1 MVRKIFNKAISVLT
15 TTLLAFTTIASAIP
29 VTTYAADATV
39 KSKHELKS
47 GADTVGAGF
56 GTFNFDSKVSG
67 VTFTHSKNLT
77 KASKSDWIWGK
88 QDEGGDSAANIKR
101 LGNAWICNLKAG
113 TDYWVKYNGISKKGT
128 TKKYDVKVVFNNPK
142 GEINN
147 AYGKDIAIFDGQL
160 GAVRFRGYKHLDCTL
175 YVYEHGTSN
184 LIAGNDDKL
193 HFRFIDID
201 CNQAVEVLTP
211 GRVNWYYLKSKVEWM
226 GKAKCSKFGA
236 TYGNTFQADS
246 ENVAD
251 DDAIQIDT
259 SRDDV
264 SQKDKDAYKRAVKST
279 AALGFTPPS
288 GSSATFK
295 VRYYAGGIDKDG
307 GTGTQRNGVFF
318 SFDGGLDLSDE
329 PEDAQLYIDK
339 TTPKYSYKVGDT
351 FDYTIAVKNITK
363 ESKAITAENVVIS
376 DSIPSE
382 LKVNS
387 VSTSQGTATHSG
399 NAITA
404 AIGNLA
410 QDATATVK
418 VNVTALEAGNGQE
431 LYNAAKAE
439 ADNAPTVRDDAKVSV
454 NSADV
459 QVDKVVDKY
468 EYAVGEKANFTV
480 KVKNTKGIAEN
491 LTVSDE
497 LPSGMKL
504 DYDSVKISGVPASVA
519 VRIHGPADTPNDLMD
534 TNERGLTE
542 TKTITATKSK
552 SGDNGWAY
560 KINYLPANS
569 TATITFSATATEAGN
584 GKEQQNVVTA
594 TGDNFSKAED
604 DAEYYVNTPD
614 LSLSKKYVNPYKDEK
629 KDNRCDNEF
638 RVFEKE
644 TGYEK
649 VQYEV
654 LAKNTAPA
662 GTVAKDVVISDVTL
676 PEGLALN
683 YDSIKISEISDNG
696 TKTFSKA
703 SGGNGNTIKYH
714 VAGTAD
720 ETNKLNPEHY
730 NETQDKTPVI
740 TVEKKGN
747 GFVVKDSLMAGG
759 ASLKIE
765 YNANALEND
774 KVDVNGSEIRN
785 EATATASNLAKV
797 DGKVPTIKADTTV
810 YINSP
815 RLKIEKQADS
825 GDYEV
830 GDNVSYTINVVN
842 THKGTIARNLVY
854 TDELKTK
861 GVQILTGTIALY
873 DTDGYE
879 LREGGTLAGEV
890 DYKKHA
896 KVDGFTLTTRKH
908 LVVDGNYDKYDL
920 AQGKNPEVQGSWNPS
935 YVNTKKE
942 TLMSIKYDMKITDK
956 ALAGKDILNVATAVS
971 DEALK
976 VTTDETVKP
985 KGPEPTPEKSVD
997 RTNPAVGEDVTFT
1010 LRFTNNNAGTV
1021 AKDVKIKDFMNESNM
1036 VKIREDSLK
1045 VTLDNKD
1052 ITKDCKIT
1060 YNDSKDGFEIETGK
1074 DLAQSQAIVV
1084 SYKAEVLLTAA
1095 GKDLVNTT
1103 GVNCTNNPEWK
1114 YAEAPF
1120 SPEDPTPELKI
1131 EKKSDKTN
1139 YSVGDTGH
1147 YTVKVT
1153 QTADNATARNVV
1165 IEDAFDNKKAILD
1178 TKTIKLTD
1186 SKGKDITKEV
1196 TIEGTQSGY
1205 KIETGKNL
1213 AQNEFFTVT
1222 YDVLFTDQT
1231 LGGEEVTNVAK
1242 THADNV
1248 PEKTTTVTVKIE
1260 KPELEVTKTSDKK
1273 VYSFEDTAHYTVKTE
1288 EVKENATAYN
1298 VVIDDQLQVSG
1309 AKVLAETI
1317 KISDKDGKD
1326 FTDKCEIECKGTG
1339 YTIKT
1344 KRDLTKGETFT
1355 VNYDVVFEDRSLI
1368 DNYVPNVVKV
1378 TADNASAQTENEV
1391 TPKTVKTED
1400 GAEYQIL
1407 KSCQPAS
1414 GSVVNVGDEIDY
1426 TITVS
1431 NTGKKDLKDVKI
1443 KDAIPTHTQYVS
1455 GGTLTKADDKDT
1467 VVFKVDE
1474 IKAGAKADVTFK
1486 VKVIDEGLCE
1496 IVNVGYVKA
1505 STDGGALAPSDSS
1518 EKKDDSTSTESKDE
1532 NSSSEATT
1540 ESKDD
1545 NTTESTTPSGD
1556 ATDKSDSDDGA
1567 SEKKDD
1573 GWADATTGVELDT
1586 TTAAKDETTSSEATT
1601 LDKDETSSEATTSSE
1616 DVTTSD
1622 GSHNGT
1628 SESTDKSDFK
1638 DETSTSKD
1646 DTIATDKSDS
1656 KDDSNGSLVDQ
1667 IKDTISNIKD
1677 NVTGNDPEFS
1687 GDDFYATNQV
1697 VHFVPYRVQVIAP
1710 ELAIGKTSDKKE
1722 YTVGET
1728 GHYNV
1733 EVVQTKDDAVAKNIH
1748 VVDKLDKAGAEIQKD
1763 SIKVYDGEG
1772 KLVTGD
1778 CTIKCDGQSYDIQ
1791 SKVALAKGQTMK
1803 IQYDVLFKSSDLS
1816 GQKVLNTAKA
1826 QASNQKN
1833 PEDWVEDNNEV
1844 SLDKP
1849 KLAIKKSSNRVTFK
1863 PEETGKYT
1871 ITVTNKSTTATA
1883 KNVVVKDNFN
1893 KDGVKIQKSSI
1904 KIENDGKVVKGAE
1917 ISCKGNSFVIKTKQ
1931 DLAPNADMVITYK
1944 AKFSKKGTYKNTAVA
1959 TSDNTDPVKAKNTVK
1974 VTKSGVSPKNV
1985 IKTVTKG
1992 TKDVKTGDV
2001 LGLAV
2006 LVILVAGIGYLG
2018 FTVVKRKKSN

>member
-1 MVRKIFNKAISVLT
+1 MVRKIINKAISAVT
-15 TTLLAFTTIASAIP
+15 TTLLAFTTLASAIP
-29 VTTYAADATV
+29 VTTYAAAAKDSIQ
-39 KSKHELKS
+39 KSTTKITSKNKDK
-47 GADTVGAGF
+47 AAGY
-56 GTFNFDSKVSG
+56 GTFDFEADSSG
-67 VTFTHSKNLT
+67 YTFSHSSNLK
-77 KASKSDWIWGK
+77 KAVKTGPNKDWIWEDRDQGSADDK
-88 QDEGGDSAANIKR
+88 LKKLIGNAYIAKLNPDKSFWVEYSNVKKVDDEGNQ
-101 LGNAWICNLKAG
+101 LGN
-113 TDYWVKYNGISKKGT
+113 
-128 TKKYDVKVVFNNPK
+128 YDVKVVFD
-142 GEINN
+142 N
-147 AYGKDIAIFDGQL
+147 AGGSISGAEGHDIAIFDGQL
-160 GAVRFRGYKHLDCTL
+160 GAVRFRGYKHIRCTI
-175 YVYEHGTSN
+175 YVYKHGTKT
-184 LIAGNDDKL
+184 LISGADDKL
-193 HFRFIDID
+193 HFRFLDID
-201 CNQAVEVLTP
+201 CNQAVESMCP
-211 GRVNWYYLKSKVEWM
+211 GRTDWYMMGSKVSWSGEPRCTKI
-226 GKAKCSKFGA
+226 GAEQGNTVTYNGDTNTPDSGILSPHGA
-236 TYGNTFQADS
+236 TASKS
-246 ENVAD
+246 E
-251 DDAIQIDT
+251 
-259 SRDDV
+259 
-264 SQKDKDAYKRAVKST
+264 KDAYRT
-279 AALGFTPPS
+279 ACRYTWSVGFTPIA
-288 GSSATFK
+288 SSPFTYR
-295 VRYYAGGIDKDG
+295 VRYFSGGVENI
-307 GTGTQRNGVFF
+307 GTQTNGAFF
-318 SFDGGLDLSDE
+318 SFDGGLTLPPIPDEAELS
-329 PEDAQLYIDK
+329 IDK
-339 TTPKYSYKVGDT
+339 VSDKYVHKVGDSW
-351 FDYTIAVKNITK
+351 DYTIKVKNVTD
-363 ESKAITAENVVIS
+363 ESQAVTAENVVVT
-376 DSIPSE
+376 DTIPSG

-387 VSTSQGTATHSG
+387 VTTSKGTASHKG
-399 NAITA
+399 NAVTVNV
-404 AIGNLA
+404 GDLA

-418 VNVTALEAGNGQE
+418 VNVTALETSNGTRP
-431 LYNAAKAE
+431 YN
-439 ADNAPTVRDDAKVSV
+439 TAKVVAENGSV
-454 NSADV
+454 DGGWHDDDGNYINSANV

-468 EYAVGEKANFTV
+468 EYAVGDKANFTV
-480 KVKNTKGIAEN
+480 KVKNTKGIATN
-491 LTVSDE
+491 VTVADT

-504 DYDSVKISGVPASVA
+504 DYDSVKISGVPANVSVPVA
-519 VRIHGPADTPNDLMD
+519 PKDV
-534 TNERGLTE
+534 TNQLNKTLFEKSE
-542 TKTITATKSK
+542 TKTITTTKSK

-560 KINYLPANS
+560 KINYLPANA
-569 TATITFSATATEAGN
+569 TATITFSATAAEAGN
-584 GKEQQNVVTA
+584 GKEQQNVVTV

-604 DAEYYVNTPD
+604 DAEYYVNTPK

-683 YDSIKISEISDNG
+683 YDSIEISEVSDSG

-720 ETNKLNPEHY
+720 VTNKLNPEHY

-759 ASLKIE
+759 ASLKIS

-815 RLKIEKQADS
+815 RLKIEKKADS

-873 DTDGYE
+873 DTEGYE

-890 DYKKHA
+890 DYKKQA
-896 KVDGFTLTTRKH
+896 KTDGFTLTTRKH

-920 AQGKNPEVQGSWNPS
+920 AQGKNPETQNSWNPS

-1052 ITKDCKIT
+1052 ITKECKIT

-1084 SYKAEVLLTAA
+1084 SYKAEVLLAAA

-1114 YAEAPF
+1114 YAETPF
-1120 SPEDPTPELKI
+1120 NPVDPTPDLKI

-1139 YSVGDTGH
+1139 YSVGDKGH

-1165 IEDAFDNKKAILD
+1165 IEDAFDNEKAILD

-1196 TIEGTQSGY
+1196 SIAGTPSGY

-1248 PEKTTTVTVKIE
+1248 PEKTTTVTVRIE

-1273 VYSFEDTAHYTVKTE
+1273 VYSYEDTAHYTVKTE

-1309 AKVLAETI
+1309 AKVLAKTI

-1414 GSVVNVGDEIDY
+1414 GSVVNVGDEIEY
-1426 TITVS
+1426 TITVN

-1505 STDGGALAPSDSS
+1505 NTASGALAPSDSS
-1518 EKKDDSTSTESKDE
+1518 EKKDDSTTESKDE
-1532 NSSSEATT
+1532 NSS
-1540 ESKDD
+1540 
-1545 NTTESTTPSGD
+1545 ESTTEDSTSTP
-1556 ATDKSDSDDGA
+1556 SDS
-1567 SEKKDD
+1567 SESTTEKKDD

-1586 TTAAKDETTSSEATT
+1586 TEATTEAPSSEATTTTKDEASEATTAAKDEASEATT
-1601 LDKDETSSEATTSSE
+1601 
-1616 DVTTSD
+1616 
-1622 GSHNGT
+1622 
-1628 SESTDKSDFK
+1628 
-1638 DETSTSKD
+1638 TSKD
-1646 DTIATDKSDS
+1646 DTTSTDKSDS
-1656 KDDSNGSLVDQ
+1656 KSDSNGSILDK
-1667 IKDTISNIKD
+1667 IKDTLNGAKD
-1677 NVTGNDPEFS
+1677 TITGNDPEFS

-1710 ELAIGKTSDKKE
+1710 ELAINKTSDKKE

-1748 VVDKLDKAGAEIQKD
+1748 VIDKLDKVGAEIQKD

-1803 IQYDVLFKSSDLS
+1803 IKYDVLFKSSDLS
-1816 GQKVLNTAKA
+1816 GQKVLNSAKA

-1863 PEETGKYT
+1863 PGETGEYT

-1917 ISCKGNSFVIKTKQ
+1917 IEAKDNSFVIKTKQ

-1959 TSDNTDPVKAKNTVK
+1959 TSDNTDPVKANNKVK
-1974 VTKSGVSPKNV
+1974 VTKTGVSPKNVTPKNV

-2006 LVILVAGIGYLG
+2006 LVVLVAGIGYLG
-2018 FTVVKRKKSN
+2018 FVVVKRKKSK

>member
-1 MVRKIFNKAISVLT
+1 MNERREKKMVRKIINKAISAVT
-15 TTLLAFTTIASAIP
+15 TTLLAFTTLASAIP
-29 VTTYAADATV
+29 VTTYAAAAKDSIQ
-39 KSKHELKS
+39 KSTTKITSKNKDK
-47 GADTVGAGF
+47 AAGY
-56 GTFNFDSKVSG
+56 GTFDFEADSSG
-67 VTFTHSKNLT
+67 YTFSHSSNLK
-77 KASKSDWIWGK
+77 KAVKTGPNKDWIWEDRDQGSADDK
-88 QDEGGDSAANIKR
+88 LKKLIGNAYIAKLNPDKSFWVEYSNVKKVDDEGNQ
-101 LGNAWICNLKAG
+101 LGN
-113 TDYWVKYNGISKKGT
+113 
-128 TKKYDVKVVFNNPK
+128 YDVKVVFD
-142 GEINN
+142 N
-147 AYGKDIAIFDGQL
+147 AGGSISGAEGHDIAIFDGQL
-160 GAVRFRGYKHLDCTL
+160 GAVRFRGYKHIRCTI
-175 YVYEHGTSN
+175 YVYKHGTKT
-184 LIAGNDDKL
+184 LISGADDKL
-193 HFRFIDID
+193 HFRFLDID
-201 CNQAVEVLTP
+201 CNQAVESMCP
-211 GRVNWYYLKSKVEWM
+211 GRTDWYMMGSKVSWSGEPRCTKI
-226 GKAKCSKFGA
+226 GAEQGNTVTYNGDTNTPDSGILSPHGA
-236 TYGNTFQADS
+236 TASKS
-246 ENVAD
+246 E
-251 DDAIQIDT
+251 
-259 SRDDV
+259 
-264 SQKDKDAYKRAVKST
+264 KDAYRT
-279 AALGFTPPS
+279 ACRYTWSVGFTPIA
-288 GSSATFK
+288 SSPFTYR
-295 VRYYAGGIDKDG
+295 VRYFSGGVENI
-307 GTGTQRNGVFF
+307 GTQKNGAFF
-318 SFDGGLDLSDE
+318 SFDGGLTLPPIPDEAELS
-329 PEDAQLYIDK
+329 IDK
-339 TTPKYSYKVGDT
+339 VSDKYVHKVGDSW
-351 FDYTIAVKNITK
+351 DYTIKVKNVTD
-363 ESKAITAENVVIS
+363 ESQAVTAENVVVT
-376 DSIPSE
+376 DTIPSG

-387 VSTSQGTATHSG
+387 VTTSKGTASHKG
-399 NAITA
+399 NAVTVNV
-404 AIGNLA
+404 GDLA

-418 VNVTALEAGNGQE
+418 VNVTALETSNGTRP
-431 LYNAAKAE
+431 YN
-439 ADNAPTVRDDAKVSV
+439 TAKVVAENGSV
-454 NSADV
+454 DGGWHDDDGNYINSANV

-468 EYAVGEKANFTV
+468 EYAVGDKANFTV
-480 KVKNTKGIAEN
+480 KVKNTKGIATN
-491 LTVSDE
+491 VTVADT

-504 DYDSVKISGVPASVA
+504 DYDSVKISGVPANVSVPVA
-519 VRIHGPADTPNDLMD
+519 PKDV
-534 TNERGLTE
+534 TNQLNKTLFEKSE

-560 KINYLPANS
+560 KINYLPANA
-569 TATITFSATATEAGN
+569 TATITFSATAAEAGN

-604 DAEYYVNTPD
+604 DAEYYVNTPK

-662 GTVAKDVVISDVTL
+662 GTVAKDVVVEDVTL

-683 YDSIKISEISDNG
+683 YDSIEISEVSDSG

-730 NETQDKTPVI
+730 NETQDKTPII

-759 ASLKIE
+759 ASLKIS

-815 RLKIEKQADS
+815 RLKIEKKADS

-873 DTDGYE
+873 DTEGYE

-890 DYKKHA
+890 DYKKQA
-896 KVDGFTLTTRKH
+896 KTDGFTLTTRKH

-920 AQGKNPEVQGSWNPS
+920 AQGKNPETQNAWNPS

-956 ALAGKDILNVATAVS
+956 ALAGKEILNVATAVS

-1052 ITKDCKIT
+1052 ITKECKIT

-1084 SYKAEVLLTAA
+1084 SYKAEVLLAAA

-1114 YAEAPF
+1114 YAETPF

-1139 YSVGDTGH
+1139 YSVGDKGH

-1414 GSVVNVGDEIDY
+1414 GSVVNVGDEIEY
-1426 TITVS
+1426 TITVN

-1505 STDGGALAPSDSS
+1505 NTASGALAPSDSS
-1518 EKKDDSTSTESKDE
+1518 EKKDDSTTESKDE
-1532 NSSSEATT
+1532 NSS
-1540 ESKDD
+1540 
-1545 NTTESTTPSGD
+1545 ESTTEDSTSTP
-1556 ATDKSDSDDGA
+1556 SDS
-1567 SEKKDD
+1567 SESTTEKKDD

-1586 TTAAKDETTSSEATT
+1586 TEATTEAPSSEATTTTKDEASEATTLAKDNTSSEATT
-1601 LDKDETSSEATTSSE
+1601 LAKDETSS
-1616 DVTTSD
+1616 
-1622 GSHNGT
+1622 
-1628 SESTDKSDFK
+1628 
-1638 DETSTSKD
+1638 
-1646 DTIATDKSDS
+1646 TDKSDS
-1656 KDDSNGSLVDQ
+1656 KSDSNGSILDK
-1667 IKDTISNIKD
+1667 IKDTLNGAKD
-1677 NVTGNDPEFS
+1677 TITGNDPEFS

-1710 ELAIGKTSDKKE
+1710 ELAINKTSDKKE

-1748 VVDKLDKAGAEIQKD
+1748 VIDKLDKVGAEIQKD

-1803 IQYDVLFKSSDLS
+1803 IKYDVLFKSSDLS
-1816 GQKVLNTAKA
+1816 GQKVLNSAKA

-1863 PEETGKYT
+1863 PGETGEYT

-1917 ISCKGNSFVIKTKQ
+1917 IEAKDNSFVIKTKQ

-1959 TSDNTDPVKAKNTVK
+1959 TSDNTDPVKANNKVK
-1974 VTKSGVSPKNV
+1974 VTKTGVSPKNVTPKNV

-2006 LVILVAGIGYLG
+2006 LVVLVAGIGYLG
-2018 FTVVKRKKSN
+2018 FVVVKRKKSK

>member
-1 MVRKIFNKAISVLT
+1 MVRKIINKAISAVT
-15 TTLLAFTTIASAIP
+15 TTLLAFTTLASAIP
-29 VTTYAADATV
+29 VTTYAAAAKDSIQ
-39 KSKHELKS
+39 KSTTKITSKNKDK
-47 GADTVGAGF
+47 AAGY
-56 GTFNFDSKVSG
+56 GTFDFEADSSG
-67 VTFTHSKNLT
+67 YTFSHSSNLK
-77 KASKSDWIWGK
+77 KAVKTGPNKDWIWEDRDQGSADDK
-88 QDEGGDSAANIKR
+88 LKKLIGNAYIAKLNPDKSFWVEYSNVKKVDDEGNQ
-101 LGNAWICNLKAG
+101 LGN
-113 TDYWVKYNGISKKGT
+113 
-128 TKKYDVKVVFNNPK
+128 YDVKVVFD
-142 GEINN
+142 N
-147 AYGKDIAIFDGQL
+147 AGGSISGAEGHDIAIFDGQL
-160 GAVRFRGYKHLDCTL
+160 GAVRFRGYKHIRCTI
-175 YVYEHGTSN
+175 YVYKHGTKT
-184 LIAGNDDKL
+184 LISGADDKL
-193 HFRFIDID
+193 HFRFLDID
-201 CNQAVEVLTP
+201 CNQAVESMCP
-211 GRVNWYYLKSKVEWM
+211 GRTDWYMMGSKVSWSGEPRCTKI
-226 GKAKCSKFGA
+226 GAEQGNTVTYNGDTNTPDSGILSPHGA
-236 TYGNTFQADS
+236 TASKS
-246 ENVAD
+246 E
-251 DDAIQIDT
+251 
-259 SRDDV
+259 
-264 SQKDKDAYKRAVKST
+264 KDAYRT
-279 AALGFTPPS
+279 ACRYTWSVGFTPIA
-288 GSSATFK
+288 SSPFTYR
-295 VRYYAGGIDKDG
+295 VRYFSGGVENI
-307 GTGTQRNGVFF
+307 GTQTNGAFF
-318 SFDGGLDLSDE
+318 SFDGGLTLPPIPDEAELS
-329 PEDAQLYIDK
+329 IDK
-339 TTPKYSYKVGDT
+339 VSDKYVHKVGDSW
-351 FDYTIAVKNITK
+351 DYTIKVKNVTD
-363 ESKAITAENVVIS
+363 ESQAVTAENVVVT
-376 DSIPSE
+376 DTIPSG

-387 VSTSQGTATHSG
+387 VTTSKGTASHKG
-399 NAITA
+399 NDVTVNV
-404 AIGNLA
+404 GDLA

-418 VNVTALEAGNGQE
+418 VNVTALETSNGTRP
-431 LYNAAKAE
+431 YN
-439 ADNAPTVRDDAKVSV
+439 TAKVVAENGSV
-454 NSADV
+454 AGGWHDDDGNYINSANV

-468 EYAVGEKANFTV
+468 EYAVGDKANFTV
-480 KVKNTKGIAEN
+480 KVKNTKGIATN
-491 LTVSDE
+491 VTVADT

-504 DYDSVKISGVPASVA
+504 NYDSVKISGVPANVSMPVA
-519 VRIHGPADTPNDLMD
+519 PKDV
-534 TNERGLTE
+534 TNQLNKTLFEKSE

-560 KINYLPANS
+560 KINYLPANA
-569 TATITFSATATEAGN
+569 TATITFSATATEDGN

-604 DAEYYVNTPD
+604 DAEYYVNTPK
-614 LSLSKKYVNPYKDEK
+614 LSLSKKYVNPYKDKK

-662 GTVAKDVVISDVTL
+662 GTVAKDVVVEDVTL

-683 YDSIKISEISDNG
+683 YDSIEISEVSDSG

-720 ETNKLNPEHY
+720 VTNKLNPEHY

-740 TVEKKGN
+740 TIEKKGN

-759 ASLKIE
+759 ASLKIS

-815 RLKIEKQADS
+815 RLKIEKKADS

-873 DTDGYE
+873 DTEGYE

-890 DYKKHA
+890 DYKKQA
-896 KVDGFTLTTRKH
+896 KTDGFTLTTRKH

-920 AQGKNPEVQGSWNPS
+920 AQGKNPETQNSWNPS

-1052 ITKDCKIT
+1052 ITKECKIT

-1084 SYKAEVLLTAA
+1084 SYKAEVLLAAA

-1114 YAEAPF
+1114 YAETPF
-1120 SPEDPTPELKI
+1120 NPVDPTPDLKI

-1139 YSVGDTGH
+1139 YSVGDKGH

-1165 IEDAFDNKKAILD
+1165 IEDAFDNEKAILD

-1196 TIEGTQSGY
+1196 SIAGTPSGY

-1273 VYSFEDTAHYTVKTE
+1273 VYSYEDTAHYTVKTE

-1414 GSVVNVGDEIDY
+1414 GSVVNVGDEIEY
-1426 TITVS
+1426 TITVN

-1505 STDGGALAPSDSS
+1505 NTASGALAPSDSS
-1518 EKKDDSTSTESKDE
+1518 EKKDDSTTESKDE
-1532 NSSSEATT
+1532 NSS
-1540 ESKDD
+1540 
-1545 NTTESTTPSGD
+1545 ESTTEDSTSTP
-1556 ATDKSDSDDGA
+1556 SDS
-1567 SEKKDD
+1567 SESTTEKKDD

-1586 TTAAKDETTSSEATT
+1586 TEATTEAPSSEATTTTKDEASEATTAAKDEASEATT
-1601 LDKDETSSEATTSSE
+1601 
-1616 DVTTSD
+1616 
-1622 GSHNGT
+1622 
-1628 SESTDKSDFK
+1628 
-1638 DETSTSKD
+1638 TSKD
-1646 DTIATDKSDS
+1646 DTTSTDKSDS
-1656 KDDSNGSLVDQ
+1656 KSDSNGSILDK
-1667 IKDTISNIKD
+1667 IKDTLNGAKD
-1677 NVTGNDPEFS
+1677 TITGNDPEFS

-1710 ELAIGKTSDKKE
+1710 ELAINKTSDKKE

-1748 VVDKLDKAGAEIQKD
+1748 VIDKLDKVGAEIQKD

-1803 IQYDVLFKSSDLS
+1803 IKYDVLFKSSDLS
-1816 GQKVLNTAKA
+1816 GQKVLNSAKA

-1863 PEETGKYT
+1863 PGETGEYT

-1917 ISCKGNSFVIKTKQ
+1917 IEAKDNSFVIKTKQ

-1959 TSDNTDPVKAKNTVK
+1959 TSDNTDPVKANNKVK
-1974 VTKSGVSPKNV
+1974 VTKTGVSPKNVTPKNV

-2006 LVILVAGIGYLG
+2006 LVVLVAGIGYLG
-2018 FTVVKRKKSN
+2018 FVAVKRKKSK

>member
-1 MVRKIFNKAISVLT
+1 MNERREKKMVRKIINKAISAVT
-15 TTLLAFTTIASAIP
+15 TTLLAFTTLASAIP
-29 VTTYAADATV
+29 VTTYAAAAKDSIQ
-39 KSKHELKS
+39 KSTTKITSKNKDK
-47 GADTVGAGF
+47 AAGY
-56 GTFNFDSKVSG
+56 GTFDFEADSSG
-67 VTFTHSKNLT
+67 YTFSHSSNLK
-77 KASKSDWIWGK
+77 KAVKTGPNKDWIWEDRDQGSADDK
-88 QDEGGDSAANIKR
+88 LKKLIGNAYIAKLNPDKSFWVEYSNVKKVDDEGNQ
-101 LGNAWICNLKAG
+101 LGN
-113 TDYWVKYNGISKKGT
+113 
-128 TKKYDVKVVFNNPK
+128 YDVKVVFD
-142 GEINN
+142 N
-147 AYGKDIAIFDGQL
+147 AGGSISGAEGHDIAIFDGQL
-160 GAVRFRGYKHLDCTL
+160 GAVRFRGYKHIRCTI
-175 YVYEHGTSN
+175 YVYKHGTKT
-184 LIAGNDDKL
+184 LISGADDKL
-193 HFRFIDID
+193 HFRFLDID
-201 CNQAVEVLTP
+201 CNQAVESMCP
-211 GRVNWYYLKSKVEWM
+211 GRTDWYMMGSKVSWSGEPRCTKI
-226 GKAKCSKFGA
+226 GAEQGNTVTYNGDTNTPDSGILSPHGA
-236 TYGNTFQADS
+236 TASKS
-246 ENVAD
+246 E
-251 DDAIQIDT
+251 
-259 SRDDV
+259 
-264 SQKDKDAYKRAVKST
+264 KDAYRT
-279 AALGFTPPS
+279 ACRYTWSVGFTPIA
-288 GSSATFK
+288 SSPFTYR
-295 VRYYAGGIDKDG
+295 VRYFSGGVENI
-307 GTGTQRNGVFF
+307 GTQTNGAFF
-318 SFDGGLDLSDE
+318 SFDGGLTLPPIPDEAELS
-329 PEDAQLYIDK
+329 IDK
-339 TTPKYSYKVGDT
+339 VSDKYVHKVGDSW
-351 FDYTIAVKNITK
+351 DYTIKVKNVTD
-363 ESKAITAENVVIS
+363 ESQAVTAENVVVT
-376 DSIPSE
+376 DTIPSG

-387 VSTSQGTATHSG
+387 VTTSKGTASHKG
-399 NAITA
+399 NAVTVNV
-404 AIGNLA
+404 GDLA

-418 VNVTALEAGNGQE
+418 VNVTALETSNGTRP
-431 LYNAAKAE
+431 YN
-439 ADNAPTVRDDAKVSV
+439 TAKVVAENGSV
-454 NSADV
+454 DGGWHDDDGNYINSANV

-468 EYAVGEKANFTV
+468 EYAVGDKANFTV
-480 KVKNTKGIAEN
+480 KVKNTKGIATN
-491 LTVSDE
+491 VTVADT

-504 DYDSVKISGVPASVA
+504 DYDSVKISGVPANVSVPVA
-519 VRIHGPADTPNDLMD
+519 PKDV
-534 TNERGLTE
+534 TNQLNKTLFEKSE

-560 KINYLPANS
+560 KINYLPANA
-569 TATITFSATATEAGN
+569 TATITFSATAAEAGN
-584 GKEQQNVVTA
+584 GKEQQNVVTV

-604 DAEYYVNTPD
+604 DAEYYVNTPK
-614 LSLSKKYVNPYKDEK
+614 LSLSKKYVNPYKDKK

-662 GTVAKDVVISDVTL
+662 GTVAKDVVVEDVTL

-683 YDSIKISEISDNG
+683 YDSIEISEVSDSG

-720 ETNKLNPEHY
+720 VTNKLNPEHY

-759 ASLKIE
+759 ASLKIS

-815 RLKIEKQADS
+815 RLKIEKKADS

-873 DTDGYE
+873 DTEGYE

-890 DYKKHA
+890 DYKKQA
-896 KVDGFTLTTRKH
+896 KTDGFTLTTRKH

-920 AQGKNPEVQGSWNPS
+920 AQGKNPETQNAWNPS

-956 ALAGKDILNVATAVS
+956 ALAGKEILNVATAVS

-1052 ITKDCKIT
+1052 ITKECKIT

-1084 SYKAEVLLTAA
+1084 SYKAEVLLAAA

-1114 YAEAPF
+1114 YAETPF
-1120 SPEDPTPELKI
+1120 NPVDPTPDLKI

-1139 YSVGDTGH
+1139 YSVGDKGH

-1165 IEDAFDNKKAILD
+1165 IEDAFDNEKAILD

-1196 TIEGTQSGY
+1196 SIAGTPSGY

-1213 AQNEFFTVT
+1213 SQNEFFTVT

-1273 VYSFEDTAHYTVKTE
+1273 VYSYEDTAHYTVKTE

-1414 GSVVNVGDEIDY
+1414 GSVVNVGDEIEY
-1426 TITVS
+1426 TITVN

-1505 STDGGALAPSDSS
+1505 NTASGALAPSDSS
-1518 EKKDDSTSTESKDE
+1518 EKKDDSTTESKDE
-1532 NSSSEATT
+1532 NSS
-1540 ESKDD
+1540 
-1545 NTTESTTPSGD
+1545 ESTTEDSTSTP
-1556 ATDKSDSDDGA
+1556 SDS
-1567 SEKKDD
+1567 SESTTEKKDD

-1586 TTAAKDETTSSEATT
+1586 TEATTEAPSSEATTTTKDEASEATTAAKDEASEATT
-1601 LDKDETSSEATTSSE
+1601 
-1616 DVTTSD
+1616 
-1622 GSHNGT
+1622 
-1628 SESTDKSDFK
+1628 
-1638 DETSTSKD
+1638 TSKD
-1646 DTIATDKSDS
+1646 DTTSTDKSDS
-1656 KDDSNGSLVDQ
+1656 KSDSNGSILDK
-1667 IKDTISNIKD
+1667 IKDTLNGAKD
-1677 NVTGNDPEFS
+1677 TITGNDPEFS

-1710 ELAIGKTSDKKE
+1710 ELAINKTSDKKE

-1748 VVDKLDKAGAEIQKD
+1748 VIDKLDKVGAEIQKD

-1803 IQYDVLFKSSDLS
+1803 IKYDVLFKSSDLS
-1816 GQKVLNTAKA
+1816 GQKVLNSAKA

-1863 PEETGKYT
+1863 PGETGEYT

-1917 ISCKGNSFVIKTKQ
+1917 IEAKDNSFVIKTKQ

-1944 AKFSKKGTYKNTAVA
+1944 AKLSKKGTYKNTAVA
-1959 TSDNTDPVKAKNTVK
+1959 TSDNTDPVKANNKVK
-1974 VTKSGVSPKNV
+1974 VTKTGVSPKNVTPKNV

-2006 LVILVAGIGYLG
+2006 LVVLVAGIGYLG
-2018 FTVVKRKKSN
+2018 FVAVKRKKSK

>member
-1 MVRKIFNKAISVLT
+1 MVRKIINKAISAVT
-15 TTLLAFTTIASAIP
+15 TTLLAFTTLASAIP
-29 VTTYAADATV
+29 VTTYAAAAKDSIQ
-39 KSKHELKS
+39 KSTTKITSKNKDK
-47 GADTVGAGF
+47 AAGY
-56 GTFNFDSKVSG
+56 GTFDFEADSSG
-67 VTFTHSKNLT
+67 YTFSHSSNLK
-77 KASKSDWIWGK
+77 KAVKTGPNKDWIWEDRDQGSADDK
-88 QDEGGDSAANIKR
+88 LKKLIGNAYIAKLNPDKSFWVEYSNVKKVDDEGNQ
-101 LGNAWICNLKAG
+101 LGN
-113 TDYWVKYNGISKKGT
+113 
-128 TKKYDVKVVFNNPK
+128 YDVKVVFD
-142 GEINN
+142 N
-147 AYGKDIAIFDGQL
+147 AGGSISGAEGHDIAIFDGQL
-160 GAVRFRGYKHLDCTL
+160 GAVRFRGYKHIRCTI
-175 YVYEHGTSN
+175 YVYKHGTKT
-184 LIAGNDDKL
+184 LISGADDKL
-193 HFRFIDID
+193 HFRFLDID
-201 CNQAVEVLTP
+201 CNQAVESMCP
-211 GRVNWYYLKSKVEWM
+211 GRTDWYMMGSKVSWSGEPRCTKI
-226 GKAKCSKFGA
+226 GAEQGNTVTYNGDTNTPDSGILSPHGA
-236 TYGNTFQADS
+236 TASKS
-246 ENVAD
+246 E
-251 DDAIQIDT
+251 
-259 SRDDV
+259 
-264 SQKDKDAYKRAVKST
+264 KDAYRT
-279 AALGFTPPS
+279 ACRYTWSVGFTPIA
-288 GSSATFK
+288 SSPFTYR
-295 VRYYAGGIDKDG
+295 VRYFSGGVENI
-307 GTGTQRNGVFF
+307 GTQTNGAFF
-318 SFDGGLDLSDE
+318 SFDGGLTLPPIPDEAELS
-329 PEDAQLYIDK
+329 IDK
-339 TTPKYSYKVGDT
+339 VSDKYVHKVGDSW
-351 FDYTIAVKNITK
+351 DYTIKVKNVTD
-363 ESKAITAENVVIS
+363 ESQAVTAENVVVT
-376 DSIPSE
+376 DTIPSG

-387 VSTSQGTATHSG
+387 VTTSKGTASHKG
-399 NAITA
+399 NAVTVNV
-404 AIGNLA
+404 GDLA

-418 VNVTALEAGNGQE
+418 VNVTALETSNGTRP
-431 LYNAAKAE
+431 YN
-439 ADNAPTVRDDAKVSV
+439 TAKVVAENGSV
-454 NSADV
+454 DGGWHDDDGNYINSANV

-468 EYAVGEKANFTV
+468 EYAVGDKANFTV
-480 KVKNTKGIAEN
+480 KVKNTKGIATN
-491 LTVSDE
+491 VTVADT

-504 DYDSVKISGVPASVA
+504 DYDSVKISGVPANVSVPVA
-519 VRIHGPADTPNDLMD
+519 PKDV
-534 TNERGLTE
+534 TNQLNKTLFEKSE

-560 KINYLPANS
+560 KINYLPANA
-569 TATITFSATATEAGN
+569 TATITFSATAAEAGN

-604 DAEYYVNTPD
+604 DAEYYVNTPK
-614 LSLSKKYVNPYKDEK
+614 LSLSKKYVNPYKDKK

-662 GTVAKDVVISDVTL
+662 GTVAKDVVVEDVTL

-683 YDSIKISEISDNG
+683 YDSIEISEVSDSG

-703 SGGNGNTIKYH
+703 SGGNGNIIKYH

-720 ETNKLNPEHY
+720 VTNKLNPEHY

-747 GFVVKDSLMAGG
+747 GFVVKDSLMTGG
-759 ASLKIE
+759 ASLKIS

-815 RLKIEKQADS
+815 RLKIEKKADS

-873 DTDGYE
+873 DTEGYE

-890 DYKKHA
+890 DYKKQA
-896 KVDGFTLTTRKH
+896 KTDGFTLTTRKH

-920 AQGKNPEVQGSWNPS
+920 AQGKNPETQNSWNPS

-1052 ITKDCKIT
+1052 ITKECKIT

-1084 SYKAEVLLTAA
+1084 SYKAEVLLAAA

-1114 YAEAPF
+1114 YAETPF
-1120 SPEDPTPELKI
+1120 NPVDPTPDLKI

-1139 YSVGDTGH
+1139 YSVGDKGH

-1165 IEDAFDNKKAILD
+1165 IEDAFDNEKAILD

-1196 TIEGTQSGY
+1196 SIAGTPSGY

-1248 PEKTTTVTVKIE
+1248 PEKTTTVTVRIE

-1273 VYSFEDTAHYTVKTE
+1273 VYSYEDTAHYTVKTE

-1414 GSVVNVGDEIDY
+1414 GSVVNVGDEIEY
-1426 TITVS
+1426 TITVN

-1505 STDGGALAPSDSS
+1505 NTASGALAPSDSS
-1518 EKKDDSTSTESKDE
+1518 EKKDDSTTESKDE
-1532 NSSSEATT
+1532 NSS
-1540 ESKDD
+1540 
-1545 NTTESTTPSGD
+1545 ESTTEDSTSTP
-1556 ATDKSDSDDGA
+1556 SDS
-1567 SEKKDD
+1567 SESTTEKKDD

-1586 TTAAKDETTSSEATT
+1586 TEATTEAPSSEATTTTKDEASEATTAAKDEASEATT
-1601 LDKDETSSEATTSSE
+1601 
-1616 DVTTSD
+1616 
-1622 GSHNGT
+1622 
-1628 SESTDKSDFK
+1628 
-1638 DETSTSKD
+1638 TSKD
-1646 DTIATDKSDS
+1646 DTTSTDKSDS
-1656 KDDSNGSLVDQ
+1656 KSDSNGSILDK
-1667 IKDTISNIKD
+1667 IKDTLNGAKD
-1677 NVTGNDPEFS
+1677 TITGNDPEFS

-1710 ELAIGKTSDKKE
+1710 ELAINKTSDKKE

-1748 VVDKLDKAGAEIQKD
+1748 VIDKLDKVGAEIQKD

-1803 IQYDVLFKSSDLS
+1803 IKYDVLFKSSDLS
-1816 GQKVLNTAKA
+1816 GQKVLNSAKA

-1863 PEETGKYT
+1863 PGETGEYT

-1917 ISCKGNSFVIKTKQ
+1917 IEAKDNSFVIKTKQ

-1959 TSDNTDPVKAKNTVK
+1959 TSDNTDPVKANNKVK
-1974 VTKSGVSPKNV
+1974 VTKTGVSPKNVTPKNV

-2006 LVILVAGIGYLG
+2006 LVVLVAGIGYLG
-2018 FTVVKRKKSN
+2018 FVVVKRKKSK

>member
-1 MVRKIFNKAISVLT
+1 MVRKIINKAISAVT
-15 TTLLAFTTIASAIP
+15 TTLLAFTTLASAIP
-29 VTTYAADATV
+29 VTTYAAAAKDSIQ
-39 KSKHELKS
+39 KSTTKITSKNKDK
-47 GADTVGAGF
+47 AAGY
-56 GTFNFDSKVSG
+56 GTFDFEADSSG
-67 VTFTHSKNLT
+67 YTFSHSSNLK
-77 KASKSDWIWGK
+77 KAVKTGPNKDWIWEDRDQGSADDK
-88 QDEGGDSAANIKR
+88 LKKLIGNAYIAKLNPDKSFWVEYSNVKKVDDEGNQ
-101 LGNAWICNLKAG
+101 LGN
-113 TDYWVKYNGISKKGT
+113 
-128 TKKYDVKVVFNNPK
+128 YDVKVVFD
-142 GEINN
+142 N
-147 AYGKDIAIFDGQL
+147 AGGSISGAEGHDIAIFDGQL
-160 GAVRFRGYKHLDCTL
+160 GAVRFRGYKHIRCTI
-175 YVYEHGTSN
+175 YVYKHGTKT
-184 LIAGNDDKL
+184 LISGADDKL
-193 HFRFIDID
+193 HFRFLDID
-201 CNQAVEVLTP
+201 CNQAVESMCP
-211 GRVNWYYLKSKVEWM
+211 GRTDWYMMGSKVSWSGEPRCTKI
-226 GKAKCSKFGA
+226 GAEQGNTVTYNGDTNTPDSGILSPHGA
-236 TYGNTFQADS
+236 TASKS
-246 ENVAD
+246 E
-251 DDAIQIDT
+251 
-259 SRDDV
+259 
-264 SQKDKDAYKRAVKST
+264 KDAYRT
-279 AALGFTPPS
+279 ACRYTWSVGFTPIA
-288 GSSATFK
+288 SSPFTYR
-295 VRYYAGGIDKDG
+295 VRYFSGGVENI
-307 GTGTQRNGVFF
+307 GTQTNGAFF
-318 SFDGGLDLSDE
+318 SFDGGLTLPPIPDEAELS
-329 PEDAQLYIDK
+329 IDK
-339 TTPKYSYKVGDT
+339 VSDKYVHKVGDSW
-351 FDYTIAVKNITK
+351 DYTIKVKNVTD
-363 ESKAITAENVVIS
+363 ESQAVTAENVVVT
-376 DSIPSE
+376 DTIPSG

-387 VSTSQGTATHSG
+387 VTTSKGTASHKG
-399 NAITA
+399 NAVTVNV
-404 AIGNLA
+404 GDLA

-418 VNVTALEAGNGQE
+418 VNVTALETSNGTRP
-431 LYNAAKAE
+431 YN
-439 ADNAPTVRDDAKVSV
+439 TAKVVAENGSV
-454 NSADV
+454 DGGWHDDDGNYINSANV

-468 EYAVGEKANFTV
+468 EYAVGDKANFTV
-480 KVKNTKGIAEN
+480 KVKNTKGIATN
-491 LTVSDE
+491 VTVADT

-504 DYDSVKISGVPASVA
+504 DYDSVKISGVPANVSVPVA
-519 VRIHGPADTPNDLMD
+519 PKDV
-534 TNERGLTE
+534 TNQLNKTLFEKSE

-560 KINYLPANS
+560 KINYLPANA
-569 TATITFSATATEAGN
+569 TATITFSATAAEAGN
-584 GKEQQNVVTA
+584 GKEQQNVVTV

-604 DAEYYVNTPD
+604 DAEYYVNTPK
-614 LSLSKKYVNPYKDEK
+614 LSLSKKYVNPYKDKK

-662 GTVAKDVVISDVTL
+662 GTVAKDVVVEDVTL

-683 YDSIKISEISDNG
+683 YNSIEISEVSDSG

-720 ETNKLNPEHY
+720 VTNKLNPEHY

-759 ASLKIE
+759 ASLKIS

-815 RLKIEKQADS
+815 RLKIEKKADS

-873 DTDGYE
+873 DTEGYE

-890 DYKKHA
+890 DYKKQA
-896 KVDGFTLTTRKH
+896 KTDGFTLTTRKH

-920 AQGKNPEVQGSWNPS
+920 AQGKNPEAQNAWNPS

-956 ALAGKDILNVATAVS
+956 ALAGKEILNVATAVS

-1052 ITKDCKIT
+1052 ITKECKIT

-1084 SYKAEVLLTAA
+1084 SYKAEVLLAAA

-1114 YAEAPF
+1114 YAETPF
-1120 SPEDPTPELKI
+1120 SPVDPTPDLKI
-1131 EKKSDKTN
+1131 EKKSDKIN

-1165 IEDAFDNKKAILD
+1165 IEDAFDNEKAILD

-1196 TIEGTQSGY
+1196 SIAGTPSGY

-1248 PEKTTTVTVKIE
+1248 PEKTTTVTVRIE

-1273 VYSFEDTAHYTVKTE
+1273 VYSYEDTAHYTVKTE

-1309 AKVLAETI
+1309 AKVLVETI

-1414 GSVVNVGDEIDY
+1414 GSVVNVGDEIEY
-1426 TITVS
+1426 TITVN

-1443 KDAIPTHTQYVS
+1443 KDAIPTHTKYVS
-1455 GGTLTKADDKDT
+1455 GGTLTKADDEDT

-1505 STDGGALAPSDSS
+1505 NTVSGALAPSDSS
-1518 EKKDDSTSTESKDE
+1518 EKKDDSTTESKDE
-1532 NSSSEATT
+1532 NTS
-1540 ESKDD
+1540 
-1545 NTTESTTPSGD
+1545 ESTTEDS
-1556 ATDKSDSDDGA
+1556 SDSTSTPSD
-1567 SEKKDD
+1567 SSESTTEKKDD

-1586 TTAAKDETTSSEATT
+1586 TEATTEAPSSEATTTTKDEASEATTAAKDEASEATT
-1601 LDKDETSSEATTSSE
+1601 
-1616 DVTTSD
+1616 
-1622 GSHNGT
+1622 
-1628 SESTDKSDFK
+1628 
-1638 DETSTSKD
+1638 TSKD
-1646 DTIATDKSDS
+1646 DTTSTDKSDS
-1656 KDDSNGSLVDQ
+1656 KSDSNGSILDK
-1667 IKDTISNIKD
+1667 IKDTLNGAKD
-1677 NVTGNDPEFS
+1677 TITGNDPEFS

-1710 ELAIGKTSDKKE
+1710 ELAINKTSDKKE

-1748 VVDKLDKAGAEIQKD
+1748 VIDKLDKVGAEIQKD

-1803 IQYDVLFKSSDLS
+1803 IKYDVLFKSSDLS
-1816 GQKVLNTAKA
+1816 GQKVLNSAKA

-1863 PEETGKYT
+1863 PGETGEYT

-1917 ISCKGNSFVIKTKQ
+1917 ISCKDNSFVIKTKQ

-1944 AKFSKKGTYKNTAVA
+1944 AKFYKKGTYKNTAVA
-1959 TSDNTDPVKAKNTVK
+1959 TSDNTDPVKANNKVK
-1974 VTKSGVSPKNV
+1974 VTKTGVSPKNVTPKNV

-2006 LVILVAGIGYLG
+2006 LVVLVAGIGYLG

>member
-1 MVRKIFNKAISVLT
+1 MVRKIINKAISAVT
-15 TTLLAFTTIASAIP
+15 TTLLAFTTLASAIP
-29 VTTYAADATV
+29 VTTYAAAAKDSIQ
-39 KSKHELKS
+39 KSTTKITSKNKDK
-47 GADTVGAGF
+47 AAGY
-56 GTFNFDSKVSG
+56 GTFDFEADSSG
-67 VTFTHSKNLT
+67 YTFSHSSNLK
-77 KASKSDWIWGK
+77 KAVKTGPNKDWIWEDRDQGSADDK
-88 QDEGGDSAANIKR
+88 LKKLIGNAYIAKLNPDKSFWVEYSNVKKVDDEGNQ
-101 LGNAWICNLKAG
+101 LGN
-113 TDYWVKYNGISKKGT
+113 
-128 TKKYDVKVVFNNPK
+128 YDVKVVFD
-142 GEINN
+142 N
-147 AYGKDIAIFDGQL
+147 AGGSISGAEGHDIAIFDGQL
-160 GAVRFRGYKHLDCTL
+160 GAVRFRGYKHIRCTI
-175 YVYEHGTSN
+175 YVYKHGTKT
-184 LIAGNDDKL
+184 LISGADDKL
-193 HFRFIDID
+193 HFRFLDID
-201 CNQAVEVLTP
+201 CNQAVESMCP
-211 GRVNWYYLKSKVEWM
+211 GRTDWYMMGSKVSWSGEPRCTKIGAEQGNTVTYNGDTNTPDSGILSPHGATASKSK
-226 GKAKCSKFGA
+226 
-236 TYGNTFQADS
+236 
-246 ENVAD
+246 
-251 DDAIQIDT
+251 
-259 SRDDV
+259 
-264 SQKDKDAYKRAVKST
+264 KDAYRT
-279 AALGFTPPS
+279 ACRYTWSVGFTPIA
-288 GSSATFK
+288 SSPFTYR
-295 VRYYAGGIDKDG
+295 VRYFSGGVENI
-307 GTGTQRNGVFF
+307 GTQTNGAFF
-318 SFDGGLDLSDE
+318 SFDGGLTLPPIPDEAELS
-329 PEDAQLYIDK
+329 IDK
-339 TTPKYSYKVGDT
+339 VSDKYVHKVGDSW
-351 FDYTIAVKNITK
+351 DYTIKVKNVTD
-363 ESKAITAENVVIS
+363 ESQAVTAENVVVT
-376 DSIPSE
+376 DTIPSG

-387 VSTSQGTATHSG
+387 VTTSKGTASHKG
-399 NAITA
+399 NAVTVNV
-404 AIGNLA
+404 GDLA

-418 VNVTALEAGNGQE
+418 VNVTALETSNGTRP
-431 LYNAAKAE
+431 YN
-439 ADNAPTVRDDAKVSV
+439 TAKVVAENGSV
-454 NSADV
+454 DGGWHDDDGNYINSANV

-468 EYAVGEKANFTV
+468 EYAVGDKANFTV
-480 KVKNTKGIAEN
+480 KVKNTKGIATN
-491 LTVSDE
+491 VTVADT

-504 DYDSVKISGVPASVA
+504 DYDSVKISGVPANVSVPVA
-519 VRIHGPADTPNDLMD
+519 PKDV
-534 TNERGLTE
+534 TNQLNKTLFEKSE

-560 KINYLPANS
+560 KINYLPANA
-569 TATITFSATATEAGN
+569 TATITFSATAAEAGN

-604 DAEYYVNTPD
+604 DVEYYVNTPK

-662 GTVAKDVVISDVTL
+662 GTVAKDVVVEDVTL

-683 YDSIKISEISDNG
+683 YDSIEISEVSDSG

-703 SGGNGNTIKYH
+703 SGGNGNIIKYH

-720 ETNKLNPEHY
+720 VTNKLNPEHY

-759 ASLKIE
+759 ASLKIS

-815 RLKIEKQADS
+815 RLKIEKKADS

-873 DTDGYE
+873 DTEGYE

-890 DYKKHA
+890 DYKKQA
-896 KVDGFTLTTRKH
+896 KTDGFTLTTRKH

-920 AQGKNPEVQGSWNPS
+920 AQGKNPETQNAWNPS

-1052 ITKDCKIT
+1052 ITKECKIT

-1084 SYKAEVLLTAA
+1084 SYKAEVLLAAA

-1114 YAEAPF
+1114 YAETPF
-1120 SPEDPTPELKI
+1120 NPVDPTPDLKI

-1139 YSVGDTGH
+1139 YSVGDKGH

-1165 IEDAFDNKKAILD
+1165 IEDAFDNEKAILD

-1196 TIEGTQSGY
+1196 SIAGTPSGY

-1273 VYSFEDTAHYTVKTE
+1273 VYSYEDTAHYTVKTE

-1309 AKVLAETI
+1309 AKVLAKTI

-1414 GSVVNVGDEIDY
+1414 GSVVNVGDEIEY
-1426 TITVS
+1426 TITVN

-1505 STDGGALAPSDSS
+1505 NTASGALAPSDSS
-1518 EKKDDSTSTESKDE
+1518 EKKDDSTTESKDE
-1532 NSSSEATT
+1532 NSS
-1540 ESKDD
+1540 
-1545 NTTESTTPSGD
+1545 ESTTEDSTSTP
-1556 ATDKSDSDDGA
+1556 SDS
-1567 SEKKDD
+1567 SESTTEKKDD

-1586 TTAAKDETTSSEATT
+1586 TEATTEAPSSEATTTTKDEASEATTAAKDEASEATT
-1601 LDKDETSSEATTSSE
+1601 
-1616 DVTTSD
+1616 
-1622 GSHNGT
+1622 
-1628 SESTDKSDFK
+1628 
-1638 DETSTSKD
+1638 TSKD
-1646 DTIATDKSDS
+1646 DTTSTDKSDS
-1656 KDDSNGSLVDQ
+1656 KSDSNGSILDK
-1667 IKDTISNIKD
+1667 IKDTLNGAKD
-1677 NVTGNDPEFS
+1677 TITGNDPEFS

-1710 ELAIGKTSDKKE
+1710 ELAINKTSDKKE

-1733 EVVQTKDDAVAKNIH
+1733 EVVQTKDDAIAKNIH
-1748 VVDKLDKAGAEIQKD
+1748 VIDKLDKVGAEIQKD

-1791 SKVALAKGQTMK
+1791 SKVTLAKGQTMK
-1803 IQYDVLFKSSDLS
+1803 IKYDVLFKSSDLS
-1816 GQKVLNTAKA
+1816 GQKVLNSAKA

-1863 PEETGKYT
+1863 PGETGEYT

-1917 ISCKGNSFVIKTKQ
+1917 IEAKDNSFVIKTKQ

-1959 TSDNTDPVKAKNTVK
+1959 TSDNTDPVKANNKVK
-1974 VTKSGVSPKNV
+1974 VTKTGVSPKNVTPKNV

-2006 LVILVAGIGYLG
+2006 LVVLVAGIGYLG
-2018 FTVVKRKKSN
+2018 FVVVKRKKSK

>member
-1 MVRKIFNKAISVLT
+1 MINKAISAVT
-15 TTLLAFTTIASAIP
+15 TTLLAFTTLASAIP
-29 VTTYAADATV
+29 VTTYAAAAKDSIQ
-39 KSKHELKS
+39 KSKHHVTSTK
-47 GADTVGAGF
+47 DTATAGY
-56 GTFNFDSKVSG
+56 GTFDFSSNSAKFDFSVD
-67 VTFTHSKNLT
+67 
-77 KASKSDWIWGK
+77 SKSDKLTKTPKAGNKDKWIWQE
-88 QDEGGDSAANIKR
+88 QDEEKGGLTGLGAAYIAKLTEDSSFSVWYKNVPKVVK
-101 LGNAWICNLKAG
+101 GNKVGN
-113 TDYWVKYNGISKKGT
+113 
-128 TKKYDVKVVFNNPK
+128 YDVKVTYD
-142 GEINN
+142 N
-147 AYGKDIAIFDGQL
+147 ARGAVSDADGKDIAIFDGQL
-160 GAVRFRGYKHLDCTL
+160 GAVRFRGYKHIRCTI
-175 YVYEHGTSN
+175 YVYKHGTST
-184 LIAGNDDKL
+184 LISGSDDKL

-201 CNQAVEVLTP
+201 CNQAVESMCP
-211 GRVNWYYLKSKVEWM
+211 GRTDWFMLGDHIRWSGEARCKEI
-226 GKAKCSKFGA
+226 GA
-236 TYGNTFQADS
+236 DQGNTVTFSGYGGEKAGKDITD
-246 ENVAD
+246 N
-251 DDAIQIDT
+251 AIQFENSKDPK
-259 SRDDV
+259 
-264 SQKDKDAYKRAVKST
+264 QKKAYKEARRHTWS
-279 AALGFTPPS
+279 LGFTPIA
-288 GSSATFK
+288 SSPFTYR
-295 VRYYAGGIDKDG
+295 VRYFSGGGDG
-307 GTGTQRNGVFF
+307 IGTQKNGAFF
-318 SFDGGLDLSDE
+318 SFDGGLTLPTIEDPPDAKLS
-329 PEDAQLYIDK
+329 IDK
-339 TTPKYSYKVGDT
+339 VSDKYTHKVGDNW
-351 FDYTIAVKNITK
+351 DYTIKVKNVTD
-363 ESKAITAENVVIS
+363 ESQAVTAENVEIT
-376 DSIPSE
+376 DTIPSG

-387 VSTSQGTATHSG
+387 VTTSKGTATHSG
-399 NAITA
+399 NKVTVNV
-404 AIGNLA
+404 GDLA
-410 QDATATVK
+410 QNATVTVK
-418 VNVTALEAGNGQE
+418 VNVTALENANGTRP
-431 LYNAAKAE
+431 YNKAKAE
-439 ADNAPTVRDDAKVSV
+439 ADNSNDVWDDDGNYI
-454 NSADV
+454 NSANV

-468 EYAVGEKANFTV
+468 EYAVGDKANFTV
-480 KVKNTKGIAEN
+480 KVKNTKGIATN
-491 LTVSDE
+491 VTVADT

-504 DYDSVKISGVPASVA
+504 DYDSVKISGVPANVSVPVA
-519 VRIHGPADTPNDLMD
+519 PKDV
-534 TNERGLTE
+534 TNQLNKTLFEKSE

-560 KINYLPANS
+560 KINYLPANA
-569 TATITFSATATEAGN
+569 TATITFSATATEDGN

-604 DAEYYVNTPD
+604 DAEYYVNTPK
-614 LSLSKKYVNPYKDEK
+614 LSLSKKYVNPYKDKK

-662 GTVAKDVVISDVTL
+662 GTVAKDVVVEDVTL

-683 YDSIKISEISDNG
+683 YDSIEISEVSDSG

-720 ETNKLNPEHY
+720 VTNKLNPEHY

-759 ASLKIE
+759 ASLKIS

-815 RLKIEKQADS
+815 RLKIEKKADS

-873 DTDGYE
+873 DTEGYE

-890 DYKKHA
+890 DYKKQA
-896 KVDGFTLTTRKH
+896 KTDGFTLTTRKH

-920 AQGKNPEVQGSWNPS
+920 AQGKNPETQNSWNPS

-985 KGPEPTPEKSVD
+985 KGPEPIPEKSVD

-1052 ITKDCKIT
+1052 ITKECKIT

-1084 SYKAEVLLTAA
+1084 SYKAEVLLAAA

-1114 YAEAPF
+1114 YAETPF
-1120 SPEDPTPELKI
+1120 NPVDPTPDLKI

-1139 YSVGDTGH
+1139 YSVGDKGH

-1165 IEDAFDNKKAILD
+1165 IEDAFDNEKAILD

-1273 VYSFEDTAHYTVKTE
+1273 VYSYEDTAHYTVKTE

-1414 GSVVNVGDEIDY
+1414 GSVVNVGDEIEY
-1426 TITVS
+1426 TITVN

-1496 IVNVGYVKA
+1496 IANVGYVKA
-1505 STDGGALAPSDSS
+1505 NTVSGALAPSDSS
-1518 EKKDDSTSTESKDE
+1518 EKKDDSTTESKDE

-1540 ESKDD
+1540 ESEDE
-1545 NTTESTTPSGD
+1545 NTSDSSESTT
-1556 ATDKSDSDDGA
+1556 
-1567 SEKKDD
+1567 EKKDD

-1586 TTAAKDETTSSEATT
+1586 TEATTEAPSSEATTTTKDEASEATTLAKDNTSSEATT
-1601 LDKDETSSEATTSSE
+1601 LAKDDTT
-1616 DVTTSD
+1616 
-1622 GSHNGT
+1622 
-1628 SESTDKSDFK
+1628 STDKSD
-1638 DETSTSKD
+1638 
-1646 DTIATDKSDS
+1646 
-1656 KDDSNGSLVDQ
+1656 SNGSILDK
-1667 IKDTISNIKD
+1667 IKDTLNGAKD
-1677 NVTGNDPEFS
+1677 TITGNDPEFS

-1710 ELAIGKTSDKKE
+1710 ELAINKTSDKKE

-1748 VVDKLDKAGAEIQKD
+1748 VIDKLDKVGAEIQKD

-1803 IQYDVLFKSSDLS
+1803 IKYDVLFKSSDLS
-1816 GQKVLNTAKA
+1816 GQKVLNSAKA

-1863 PEETGKYT
+1863 PGETGEYT

-1917 ISCKGNSFVIKTKQ
+1917 IEAKDNSFVIKTKQ

-1959 TSDNTDPVKAKNTVK
+1959 TSDNTDPVKVNNKVK
-1974 VTKSGVSPKNV
+1974 VTKTGVSPKNVTPKNV

-2006 LVILVAGIGYLG
+2006 LVVLVAGIGYLG
-2018 FTVVKRKKSN
+2018 FVVVKRKKSK

>member
-1 MVRKIFNKAISVLT
+1 MVRKIINKAISAVT
-15 TTLLAFTTIASAIP
+15 TTLLAFTTLASAIP
-29 VTTYAADATV
+29 VTTYAAAAKDSIQ
-39 KSKHELKS
+39 KSTTKITSKNKDK
-47 GADTVGAGF
+47 AAGY
-56 GTFNFDSKVSG
+56 GTFDFEADSSG
-67 VTFTHSKNLT
+67 YTFSHSSNLK
-77 KASKSDWIWGK
+77 KAVKTGPNKDWIWEDRDQGSADDK
-88 QDEGGDSAANIKR
+88 LKKLIGNAYIAKLNPDKSFWVEYSNVKKVDDEGNQ
-101 LGNAWICNLKAG
+101 LGN
-113 TDYWVKYNGISKKGT
+113 
-128 TKKYDVKVVFNNPK
+128 YDVKVVFD
-142 GEINN
+142 N
-147 AYGKDIAIFDGQL
+147 AGGSISGAEGHDIAIFDGQL
-160 GAVRFRGYKHLDCTL
+160 GAVRFRGYKHIRCTI
-175 YVYEHGTSN
+175 YVYKHGTKT
-184 LIAGNDDKL
+184 LISGADDKL
-193 HFRFIDID
+193 HFRFLDID
-201 CNQAVEVLTP
+201 CNQAVESMCP
-211 GRVNWYYLKSKVEWM
+211 GRTDWYMMGSKVSWSGEPRCTKI
-226 GKAKCSKFGA
+226 GAEQGNTVTYNGDTNTPDSGILSPHGA
-236 TYGNTFQADS
+236 TASKS
-246 ENVAD
+246 E
-251 DDAIQIDT
+251 
-259 SRDDV
+259 
-264 SQKDKDAYKRAVKST
+264 KDAYRT
-279 AALGFTPPS
+279 ACRYTWSVGFTPIA
-288 GSSATFK
+288 SSPFTYR
-295 VRYYAGGIDKDG
+295 VRYFSGGVENI
-307 GTGTQRNGVFF
+307 GTQTNGAFF
-318 SFDGGLDLSDE
+318 SFDGGLTLPPIPDEAELS
-329 PEDAQLYIDK
+329 IDK
-339 TTPKYSYKVGDT
+339 VSDKYVHKVGDSW
-351 FDYTIAVKNITK
+351 DYTIKVKNVTD
-363 ESKAITAENVVIS
+363 ESQAVTAENVVVT
-376 DSIPSE
+376 DTIPSG

-387 VSTSQGTATHSG
+387 VTTSKGTASHKG
-399 NAITA
+399 NAVTVNV
-404 AIGNLA
+404 GDLA

-418 VNVTALEAGNGQE
+418 VNVTALETSNGTRP
-431 LYNAAKAE
+431 YN
-439 ADNAPTVRDDAKVSV
+439 TAKVVAENGSV
-454 NSADV
+454 DGGWHDDDGNYINSANV

-468 EYAVGEKANFTV
+468 EYTVGDKANFTV
-480 KVKNTKGIAEN
+480 KVKNTKGIATN
-491 LTVSDE
+491 VTVADT

-504 DYDSVKISGVPASVA
+504 DYDSVKISGVPANVSVPVA
-519 VRIHGPADTPNDLMD
+519 PKDV
-534 TNERGLTE
+534 TNQLNKTLFEKSE
-542 TKTITATKSK
+542 TKTITTTKSK

-560 KINYLPANS
+560 KINYLPANA
-569 TATITFSATATEAGN
+569 TATITFSATAAEAGN
-584 GKEQQNVVTA
+584 GKEQQNVVTV

-604 DAEYYVNTPD
+604 DAEYYVNTPK

-662 GTVAKDVVISDVTL
+662 GTVAKDVVVEDVTL

-683 YDSIKISEISDNG
+683 YDSIEISEVSDSG

-720 ETNKLNPEHY
+720 VTNKLNPEHY

-759 ASLKIE
+759 ASLKIS

-815 RLKIEKQADS
+815 RLKIEKKADS

-873 DTDGYE
+873 DTEGYE

-890 DYKKHA
+890 DYKKQA
-896 KVDGFTLTTRKH
+896 KTDGFTLTTRKH

-920 AQGKNPEVQGSWNPS
+920 AQGKNPETQNSWNPS

-1036 VKIREDSLK
+1036 VKIHEDSLK

-1052 ITKDCKIT
+1052 ITKECKIT

-1084 SYKAEVLLTAA
+1084 SYKAEVLLAAA

-1114 YAEAPF
+1114 YAETPF
-1120 SPEDPTPELKI
+1120 NPVDPTPDLKI

-1139 YSVGDTGH
+1139 YSVGDKGH

-1165 IEDAFDNKKAILD
+1165 IEDAFDNEKAILD

-1196 TIEGTQSGY
+1196 SIAGTPSGY

-1273 VYSFEDTAHYTVKTE
+1273 VYSYEDTAHYTVKTE

-1309 AKVLAETI
+1309 AKVLAKTI

-1414 GSVVNVGDEIDY
+1414 GSVVNVGDEIEY
-1426 TITVS
+1426 TITVN

-1505 STDGGALAPSDSS
+1505 NTASGALAPSDSS
-1518 EKKDDSTSTESKDE
+1518 EKKDDSTTESKDE
-1532 NSSSEATT
+1532 NSS
-1540 ESKDD
+1540 
-1545 NTTESTTPSGD
+1545 ESTTEDSTSTP
-1556 ATDKSDSDDGA
+1556 SDS
-1567 SEKKDD
+1567 SESTTEKKDD

-1586 TTAAKDETTSSEATT
+1586 TEATTEAPSSEATTTTKDEASEATTAAKDEASEATT
-1601 LDKDETSSEATTSSE
+1601 
-1616 DVTTSD
+1616 
-1622 GSHNGT
+1622 
-1628 SESTDKSDFK
+1628 
-1638 DETSTSKD
+1638 TSKD
-1646 DTIATDKSDS
+1646 DTTSTDKSDS
-1656 KDDSNGSLVDQ
+1656 KSDSNGSILDK
-1667 IKDTISNIKD
+1667 IKDTLNGAKD
-1677 NVTGNDPEFS
+1677 TITGNDPEFS

-1710 ELAIGKTSDKKE
+1710 ELAINKTSDKKE

-1748 VVDKLDKAGAEIQKD
+1748 VIDKLDKVGAEIQKD

-1803 IQYDVLFKSSDLS
+1803 IKYDVLFKSSDLS
-1816 GQKVLNTAKA
+1816 GQKVLNSAKA

-1863 PEETGKYT
+1863 PGETGEYT

-1917 ISCKGNSFVIKTKQ
+1917 IEAKDNSFVIKTKQ

-1959 TSDNTDPVKAKNTVK
+1959 TSDNTDPVKANNKVK
-1974 VTKSGVSPKNV
+1974 VTKTGVSPKNVTPKNV

-2006 LVILVAGIGYLG
+2006 LVVLVAGIGYLG
-2018 FTVVKRKKSN
+2018 FVVVKRKKSK

>member
-1 MVRKIFNKAISVLT
+1 MVRKIINKAISAVT
-15 TTLLAFTTIASAIP
+15 TTLLAFTTLASAIP
-29 VTTYAADATV
+29 VTTYAAAAKDSIQ
-39 KSKHELKS
+39 KSTTKITSKNKDK
-47 GADTVGAGF
+47 AAGY
-56 GTFNFDSKVSG
+56 GTFDFEADSSG
-67 VTFTHSKNLT
+67 YTFSHSSNLK
-77 KASKSDWIWGK
+77 KAVKTGPNKDWIWEDRDQGSADDK
-88 QDEGGDSAANIKR
+88 LKKLIGNAYIAKLNPDKSFWVEYSNVKKVDDEGNQ
-101 LGNAWICNLKAG
+101 LGN
-113 TDYWVKYNGISKKGT
+113 
-128 TKKYDVKVVFNNPK
+128 YDVKVVFD
-142 GEINN
+142 N
-147 AYGKDIAIFDGQL
+147 AGGSISGAEGHDIAIFDGQL
-160 GAVRFRGYKHLDCTL
+160 GAVRFRGYKHIRCTI
-175 YVYEHGTSN
+175 YVYKHGTKT
-184 LIAGNDDKL
+184 LISGADDKL
-193 HFRFIDID
+193 HFRFLDID
-201 CNQAVEVLTP
+201 CNQAVESMCP
-211 GRVNWYYLKSKVEWM
+211 GRTDWYMMGSKVSWSGEPRCTKI
-226 GKAKCSKFGA
+226 GAEQGNTVTYNGDTNTPDSGILSPHGA
-236 TYGNTFQADS
+236 TASKS
-246 ENVAD
+246 E
-251 DDAIQIDT
+251 
-259 SRDDV
+259 
-264 SQKDKDAYKRAVKST
+264 KDAYRT
-279 AALGFTPPS
+279 ACRYTWSVGFTPIA
-288 GSSATFK
+288 SSPFTYR
-295 VRYYAGGIDKDG
+295 VRYFSGGVENIG
-307 GTGTQRNGVFF
+307 MQTNGAFF
-318 SFDGGLDLSDE
+318 SFDGGLTLPQIPDEAELS
-329 PEDAQLYIDK
+329 IDK
-339 TTPKYSYKVGDT
+339 VSDKYVHKVGDSW
-351 FDYTIAVKNITK
+351 DYTIKVKNVTD
-363 ESKAITAENVVIS
+363 ESQAVTAENVVVT
-376 DSIPSE
+376 DTIPSG

-387 VSTSQGTATHSG
+387 VTTSKGTASHKG
-399 NAITA
+399 NAVTVNV
-404 AIGNLA
+404 GDLA

-418 VNVTALEAGNGQE
+418 VNVTALENANGTRP
-431 LYNAAKAE
+431 YNKAKAE
-439 ADNAPTVRDDAKVSV
+439 ADNSNDVWDDDGNYI
-454 NSADV
+454 NSANV

-468 EYAVGEKANFTV
+468 EYAVGDKANFTV
-480 KVKNTKGIAEN
+480 KVKNTKGIATN
-491 LTVSDE
+491 VTVADT

-504 DYDSVKISGVPASVA
+504 DYDSVKISGVPANVSMPVA
-519 VRIHGPADTPNDLMD
+519 PKDV
-534 TNERGLTE
+534 TNQLNKTLFEKSE

-560 KINYLPANS
+560 KINYLPANA
-569 TATITFSATATEAGN
+569 TATITFSATAAEAGN

-604 DAEYYVNTPD
+604 DAEYYVNTPK
-614 LSLSKKYVNPYKDEK
+614 LSLSKKYVNPYKDKK

-662 GTVAKDVVISDVTL
+662 GTVAKDVVVEDVTL

-683 YDSIKISEISDNG
+683 YDSIEISEVSDSG

-720 ETNKLNPEHY
+720 VTNKLNPEHY

-759 ASLKIE
+759 ASLKIS

-815 RLKIEKQADS
+815 RLKIEKKADS

-873 DTDGYE
+873 DTEGYE

-890 DYKKHA
+890 DYKKQA
-896 KVDGFTLTTRKH
+896 KTDGFTLTTRKH

-920 AQGKNPEVQGSWNPS
+920 AQGKNPETQNAWNPS

-1021 AKDVKIKDFMNESNM
+1021 AKNVKIKDFMNESNM

-1052 ITKDCKIT
+1052 ITKECKIT

-1084 SYKAEVLLTAA
+1084 SYKAEVLLAAA

-1114 YAEAPF
+1114 YAETPF
-1120 SPEDPTPELKI
+1120 NPVDPTPDLKI

-1139 YSVGDTGH
+1139 YSVGDKGH

-1165 IEDAFDNKKAILD
+1165 IEDAFDNEKAILD

-1196 TIEGTQSGY
+1196 SIAGTPSGY

-1273 VYSFEDTAHYTVKTE
+1273 VYSYEDTAHYTVKTE

-1414 GSVVNVGDEIDY
+1414 GSVVNVGDEIEY
-1426 TITVS
+1426 TITVN

-1505 STDGGALAPSDSS
+1505 NTVSGALAPSDSS
-1518 EKKDDSTSTESKDE
+1518 EKKDDSTTESKDE

-1540 ESKDD
+1540 ESEDE
-1545 NTTESTTPSGD
+1545 NTSDSSESTT
-1556 ATDKSDSDDGA
+1556 
-1567 SEKKDD
+1567 EKKDD

-1586 TTAAKDETTSSEATT
+1586 TEATTEAPSSEATTTTKDEASEATTLAKDNTSSEATT
-1601 LDKDETSSEATTSSE
+1601 LAKDDTT
-1616 DVTTSD
+1616 
-1622 GSHNGT
+1622 
-1628 SESTDKSDFK
+1628 STDKSD
-1638 DETSTSKD
+1638 
-1646 DTIATDKSDS
+1646 
-1656 KDDSNGSLVDQ
+1656 SNGSILDK
-1667 IKDTISNIKD
+1667 IKDTLNGAKD
-1677 NVTGNDPEFS
+1677 TITGNDPEFS

-1710 ELAIGKTSDKKE
+1710 ELAINKTSDKKE

-1748 VVDKLDKAGAEIQKD
+1748 VIDKLDKVGAEIQKD

-1803 IQYDVLFKSSDLS
+1803 IKYDVLFKSSDLS
-1816 GQKVLNTAKA
+1816 GQKVLNSAKA

-1863 PEETGKYT
+1863 PGETGEYT

-1917 ISCKGNSFVIKTKQ
+1917 IEAKDNSFVIKTKQ

-1959 TSDNTDPVKAKNTVK
+1959 TSDNTDPVKANNKVK
-1974 VTKSGVSPKNV
+1974 VTKTGVSPKNVTPKNV

-2006 LVILVAGIGYLG
+2006 LVVFVAGIGYLG
-2018 FTVVKRKKSN
+2018 FVAVKRKKSK

>member
-1 MVRKIFNKAISVLT
+1 MVRKIINKAISAVT
-15 TTLLAFTTIASAIP
+15 TTLLAFTTLASAIP
-29 VTTYAADATV
+29 VTTYAAAAKDSIQ
-39 KSKHELKS
+39 KSTTKITSKNKDK
-47 GADTVGAGF
+47 AAGY
-56 GTFNFDSKVSG
+56 GTFDFEADSSG
-67 VTFTHSKNLT
+67 YTFSHSSNLK
-77 KASKSDWIWGK
+77 KAVKTGPNKDWIWEDRDQGSADDK
-88 QDEGGDSAANIKR
+88 LKKLIGNAYIAKLNPDKSFWVEYSNVKKVDDEGNQ
-101 LGNAWICNLKAG
+101 LGN
-113 TDYWVKYNGISKKGT
+113 
-128 TKKYDVKVVFNNPK
+128 YDVKVVFD
-142 GEINN
+142 N
-147 AYGKDIAIFDGQL
+147 AGGSISGAEGHDIAIFDGQL
-160 GAVRFRGYKHLDCTL
+160 GAVRFRGYKHIRCTI
-175 YVYEHGTSN
+175 YVYKHGTKT
-184 LIAGNDDKL
+184 LISGADDKL
-193 HFRFIDID
+193 HFRFLDID
-201 CNQAVEVLTP
+201 CNQAVESMCP
-211 GRVNWYYLKSKVEWM
+211 GRTDWYMMGSKVSWSGEPRCTKI
-226 GKAKCSKFGA
+226 GAEQGNTVTYNGDTNTPDSGILSPHGA
-236 TYGNTFQADS
+236 TASKS
-246 ENVAD
+246 E
-251 DDAIQIDT
+251 
-259 SRDDV
+259 
-264 SQKDKDAYKRAVKST
+264 KDAYRT
-279 AALGFTPPS
+279 ACRYTWSVGFTPIA
-288 GSSATFK
+288 SSPFTYR
-295 VRYYAGGIDKDG
+295 VRYFSGGVENI
-307 GTGTQRNGVFF
+307 GTQTNGAFF
-318 SFDGGLDLSDE
+318 SFDGGLTLPPIPDEAELS
-329 PEDAQLYIDK
+329 IDK
-339 TTPKYSYKVGDT
+339 VSDKYVHKVGDSW
-351 FDYTIAVKNITK
+351 DYTIKVKNVTD
-363 ESKAITAENVVIS
+363 ESQAVTAENVVVT
-376 DSIPSE
+376 DTIPSG

-387 VSTSQGTATHSG
+387 VTTSKGTASHKG
-399 NAITA
+399 NAVTVNV
-404 AIGNLA
+404 GDLA

-418 VNVTALEAGNGQE
+418 VNVTALETSNGTRP
-431 LYNAAKAE
+431 YN
-439 ADNAPTVRDDAKVSV
+439 TAKVVAENGSV
-454 NSADV
+454 DGGWHDDDGNYINSANV

-468 EYAVGEKANFTV
+468 EYAVGDKANFTV
-480 KVKNTKGIAEN
+480 KVKNTKGIATN
-491 LTVSDE
+491 VTVADT

-504 DYDSVKISGVPASVA
+504 DYDSVKISGVPANVSMPV
-519 VRIHGPADTPNDLMD
+519 VPKDV
-534 TNERGLTE
+534 TNQLNKTLFEKSE

-560 KINYLPANS
+560 KINYLPANA
-569 TATITFSATATEAGN
+569 TATITFSATAAEAGN

-604 DAEYYVNTPD
+604 DAEYYVNTPK
-614 LSLSKKYVNPYKDEK
+614 LSLSKKYVNPYKDKK

-662 GTVAKDVVISDVTL
+662 GTVAKDVVVSDVTL

-683 YDSIKISEISDNG
+683 YDSIEISEISDSG

-747 GFVVKDSLMAGG
+747 GFVVKDSLMTGG
-759 ASLKIE
+759 ASLKIS

-815 RLKIEKQADS
+815 RLKIEKKADS

-873 DTDGYE
+873 DTEGYE

-890 DYKKHA
+890 DYKKQA
-896 KVDGFTLTTRKH
+896 KTDGFTLTTRKH

-920 AQGKNPEVQGSWNPS
+920 AQGKNPEAQNAWNPS

-1355 VNYDVVFEDRSLI
+1355 VNYDVIFEDRSLI

-1426 TITVS
+1426 TITVN

-1467 VVFKVDE
+1467 VVFKVDK

-1486 VKVIDEGLCE
+1486 VKVVDEGLCE

-1540 ESKDD
+1540 EDFTSTPSDSS
-1545 NTTESTTPSGD
+1545 ESTT
-1556 ATDKSDSDDGA
+1556 
-1567 SEKKDD
+1567 EKKDD

-1628 SESTDKSDFK
+1628 SESTDKSD
-1638 DETSTSKD
+1638 SKD
-1646 DTIATDKSDS
+1646 DTTATDKSDS

-1863 PEETGKYT
+1863 PGETGEYT
-1871 ITVTNKSTTATA
+1871 ITITNKSTTATA

-1917 ISCKGNSFVIKTKQ
+1917 ISCKDNSFVIKTKQ

-1985 IKTVTKG
+1985 TPKNVIKTITKG

-2006 LVILVAGIGYLG
+2006 LVVLVAGIGYLG

>member
-1 MVRKIFNKAISVLT
+1 MVRKIINKAISAVT
-15 TTLLAFTTIASAIP
+15 TTLLAFTTLASAIP
-29 VTTYAADATV
+29 VTTYAAAAKDSIQ
-39 KSKHELKS
+39 KSTTKITSKNKDK
-47 GADTVGAGF
+47 AAGY
-56 GTFNFDSKVSG
+56 GTFDFEADSSG
-67 VTFTHSKNLT
+67 YTFSHSSNLK
-77 KASKSDWIWGK
+77 KAVKTGPNKDWIWEDRDQGSADDK
-88 QDEGGDSAANIKR
+88 LKKLIGNAYIAKLNPDKSFWVEYSNVKKVDDEGNQ
-101 LGNAWICNLKAG
+101 LGN
-113 TDYWVKYNGISKKGT
+113 
-128 TKKYDVKVVFNNPK
+128 YDVKVVFD
-142 GEINN
+142 N
-147 AYGKDIAIFDGQL
+147 AGGSISGAEGHDIAIFDGQL
-160 GAVRFRGYKHLDCTL
+160 GAVRFRGYKHIRCTI
-175 YVYEHGTSN
+175 YVYKHGTKT
-184 LIAGNDDKL
+184 LISGADDKL
-193 HFRFIDID
+193 HFRFLDID
-201 CNQAVEVLTP
+201 CNQAVESMCP
-211 GRVNWYYLKSKVEWM
+211 GRTDWYMMGSKVSWSGEPRCTKI
-226 GKAKCSKFGA
+226 GAEQGNTVTYNGDTNTPDSGILSPHGA
-236 TYGNTFQADS
+236 TASKS
-246 ENVAD
+246 E
-251 DDAIQIDT
+251 
-259 SRDDV
+259 
-264 SQKDKDAYKRAVKST
+264 KDAYRT
-279 AALGFTPPS
+279 ACRYTWSVGFTPIA
-288 GSSATFK
+288 SSPFTYR
-295 VRYYAGGIDKDG
+295 VRYFSGGVENI
-307 GTGTQRNGVFF
+307 GTQTNGAFF
-318 SFDGGLDLSDE
+318 SFDGGLTLPPIPDEAELS
-329 PEDAQLYIDK
+329 IDK
-339 TTPKYSYKVGDT
+339 VSDKYVHKVGDSW
-351 FDYTIAVKNITK
+351 DYTIKVKNVTD
-363 ESKAITAENVVIS
+363 ESQAVTAENVVVT
-376 DSIPSE
+376 DTIPSG

-387 VSTSQGTATHSG
+387 VTTSKGTASHKG
-399 NAITA
+399 NVVTVNV
-404 AIGNLA
+404 GDLA

-418 VNVTALEAGNGQE
+418 VNVTALETSNGTRP
-431 LYNAAKAE
+431 YN
-439 ADNAPTVRDDAKVSV
+439 TAKVVAENGSV
-454 NSADV
+454 DGGWHDDDGNYINSANV

-468 EYAVGEKANFTV
+468 EYAVGDKANFTV
-480 KVKNTKGIAEN
+480 KVKNTKGIATN
-491 LTVSDE
+491 VTVADT

-504 DYDSVKISGVPASVA
+504 DYDSVKISGVPANVSVPVA
-519 VRIHGPADTPNDLMD
+519 PKDV
-534 TNERGLTE
+534 TNQLNKTLFEKSE

-560 KINYLPANS
+560 KINYLPANA
-569 TATITFSATATEAGN
+569 TATITFSATAAEAGN

-604 DAEYYVNTPD
+604 DAEYYVNTPK

-662 GTVAKDVVISDVTL
+662 GTVAKDVVVEDVTL

-683 YDSIKISEISDNG
+683 YDSIEISEVSDSG

-720 ETNKLNPEHY
+720 VTNKLNPEHY

-759 ASLKIE
+759 ASLKIS

-815 RLKIEKQADS
+815 RLKIEKKADS

-873 DTDGYE
+873 DTEGYE

-890 DYKKHA
+890 DYKKQA
-896 KVDGFTLTTRKH
+896 KTDGFTLTTRKH

-920 AQGKNPEVQGSWNPS
+920 AQGKNPETQNAWNPS

-1052 ITKDCKIT
+1052 ITKECKIT

-1084 SYKAEVLLTAA
+1084 SYKAEVLLAAA

-1114 YAEAPF
+1114 YAETPFNPVDPAP
-1120 SPEDPTPELKI
+1120 DLKI

-1139 YSVGDTGH
+1139 YSVGDKGH

-1165 IEDAFDNKKAILD
+1165 IEDAFDNEKAILD

-1273 VYSFEDTAHYTVKTE
+1273 VYSYEDTAHYTVKTE

-1414 GSVVNVGDEIDY
+1414 GSVVNVGDEIEY
-1426 TITVS
+1426 TITVN

-1505 STDGGALAPSDSS
+1505 NTASGALAPSDSS
-1518 EKKDDSTSTESKDE
+1518 EKKDDSTTESKDE
-1532 NSSSEATT
+1532 NSS
-1540 ESKDD
+1540 
-1545 NTTESTTPSGD
+1545 ESTTEDSTSTP
-1556 ATDKSDSDDGA
+1556 SDS
-1567 SEKKDD
+1567 SESTTEKKDD

-1586 TTAAKDETTSSEATT
+1586 TEATTEAPSSEATTTTKDEASEATTAAKDEASEATT
-1601 LDKDETSSEATTSSE
+1601 
-1616 DVTTSD
+1616 
-1622 GSHNGT
+1622 
-1628 SESTDKSDFK
+1628 
-1638 DETSTSKD
+1638 TSKD
-1646 DTIATDKSDS
+1646 DTTSTDKSDS
-1656 KDDSNGSLVDQ
+1656 KSDSNGSILDK
-1667 IKDTISNIKD
+1667 IKDTLNGAKD
-1677 NVTGNDPEFS
+1677 TITGNDPEFS

-1710 ELAIGKTSDKKE
+1710 ELAINKTSDKKE

-1748 VVDKLDKAGAEIQKD
+1748 VIDKLDKVGAEIQKD

-1803 IQYDVLFKSSDLS
+1803 IKYDVLFKSSDLS
-1816 GQKVLNTAKA
+1816 GQKVLNSAKA

-1863 PEETGKYT
+1863 PGETGEYT

-1917 ISCKGNSFVIKTKQ
+1917 IEAKDNSFVIKTKQ

-1944 AKFSKKGTYKNTAVA
+1944 AKFSKKGTYRNTAVA
-1959 TSDNTDPVKAKNTVK
+1959 TSDNTDPVKANNKVK
-1974 VTKSGVSPKNV
+1974 VTKTGVSPKNVTPKNV

-2006 LVILVAGIGYLG
+2006 LVVLVAGIGYLG

>member
-1 MVRKIFNKAISVLT
+1 MVRKIINKAISAVT
-15 TTLLAFTTIASAIP
+15 TTLLAFTTLASAIP
-29 VTTYAADATV
+29 VTTYAAAAKDSIQ
-39 KSKHELKS
+39 KSTTKITSKNKDK
-47 GADTVGAGF
+47 AAGY
-56 GTFNFDSKVSG
+56 GTFDFEADSSG
-67 VTFTHSKNLT
+67 YTFSHSSNLK
-77 KASKSDWIWGK
+77 KAVKTGPNKDWIWEDRDQGSADDK
-88 QDEGGDSAANIKR
+88 LKKLIGNAYIAKLNPDKSFWVEYSNVKKVDDEGNQ
-101 LGNAWICNLKAG
+101 LGN
-113 TDYWVKYNGISKKGT
+113 
-128 TKKYDVKVVFNNPK
+128 YDVKVVFD
-142 GEINN
+142 N
-147 AYGKDIAIFDGQL
+147 AGGSISGAEGHDIAIFDGQL
-160 GAVRFRGYKHLDCTL
+160 GAVRFRGYKHIRCTI
-175 YVYEHGTSN
+175 YVYKHGTKT
-184 LIAGNDDKL
+184 LISGADDKL
-193 HFRFIDID
+193 HFRFLDID
-201 CNQAVEVLTP
+201 CNQAVESMCP
-211 GRVNWYYLKSKVEWM
+211 GRTDWYMMGSKVSWSGEPRCTKI
-226 GKAKCSKFGA
+226 GAEQGNTVTYNGDTNTPDSGILSPHGA
-236 TYGNTFQADS
+236 TASKS
-246 ENVAD
+246 E
-251 DDAIQIDT
+251 
-259 SRDDV
+259 
-264 SQKDKDAYKRAVKST
+264 KDAYRT
-279 AALGFTPPS
+279 ACRYTWSVGFTPIA
-288 GSSATFK
+288 SSPFTYR
-295 VRYYAGGIDKDG
+295 VRYFSGGVENI
-307 GTGTQRNGVFF
+307 GTQKNGAFF
-318 SFDGGLDLSDE
+318 SFDGGLTLPPIPDEAELS
-329 PEDAQLYIDK
+329 IDK
-339 TTPKYSYKVGDT
+339 VSDKYVHKVGDSW
-351 FDYTIAVKNITK
+351 DYTIKVKNVTD
-363 ESKAITAENVVIS
+363 ESQAVTAENVVVT
-376 DSIPSE
+376 DTIPSG

-387 VSTSQGTATHSG
+387 VTTSKGTASHKG
-399 NAITA
+399 NAVTVNV
-404 AIGNLA
+404 GDLA
-410 QDATATVK
+410 QNATATVK
-418 VNVTALEAGNGQE
+418 VNVTALETSNGTRP
-431 LYNAAKAE
+431 YN
-439 ADNAPTVRDDAKVSV
+439 TAKVVAENGSV
-454 NSADV
+454 DGGWHDDDGNYINSANV

-468 EYAVGEKANFTV
+468 EYAVGDKANFTV
-480 KVKNTKGIAEN
+480 KVKNTKGIATN
-491 LTVSDE
+491 VTVADT

-504 DYDSVKISGVPASVA
+504 DYDSVKISGVPANVSMPVA
-519 VRIHGPADTPNDLMD
+519 PKDV
-534 TNERGLTE
+534 TNQLNKTLFEKSE
-542 TKTITATKSK
+542 TKTITATKFK

-560 KINYLPANS
+560 KINYLPANA
-569 TATITFSATATEAGN
+569 TATITFSATAAEAGN

-604 DAEYYVNTPD
+604 DAEYYVNTPK

-662 GTVAKDVVISDVTL
+662 GTVAKDVVVEDVTL

-683 YDSIKISEISDNG
+683 YDSIEISEVSDSG

-720 ETNKLNPEHY
+720 VTNKLNPEHY

-759 ASLKIE
+759 ASLKIS

-797 DGKVPTIKADTTV
+797 DGKVPTIRADTTV

-815 RLKIEKQADS
+815 RLKIEKKADS

-873 DTDGYE
+873 DTEGYE

-890 DYKKHA
+890 DYKKQA
-896 KVDGFTLTTRKH
+896 KTDGFTLTTRKH

-920 AQGKNPEVQGSWNPS
+920 AQGKNPETQNAWNPS

-1052 ITKDCKIT
+1052 ITKECKIT

-1084 SYKAEVLLTAA
+1084 SYKAEVLLAAA

-1114 YAEAPF
+1114 YAETPF
-1120 SPEDPTPELKI
+1120 NPVDPTPDLKI

-1165 IEDAFDNKKAILD
+1165 IEDAFDNEKAILD

-1196 TIEGTQSGY
+1196 SIAGTPSGY

-1248 PEKTTTVTVKIE
+1248 PEKTTTVTVRIE
-1260 KPELEVTKTSDKK
+1260 KPELEITKTSDKK
-1273 VYSFEDTAHYTVKTE
+1273 VYSYEDTAHYTVKTE

-1414 GSVVNVGDEIDY
+1414 GSVVNVGDEIEY
-1426 TITVS
+1426 TITVN

-1505 STDGGALAPSDSS
+1505 NTVSGALAPSDSS
-1518 EKKDDSTSTESKDE
+1518 EKKDDSTTESKDE

-1540 ESKDD
+1540 ESEDE
-1545 NTTESTTPSGD
+1545 NTSDSSESTT
-1556 ATDKSDSDDGA
+1556 
-1567 SEKKDD
+1567 EKKDD

-1586 TTAAKDETTSSEATT
+1586 TEATTEAPSSEATTTTKDEASEATTAAKDEASEATT
-1601 LDKDETSSEATTSSE
+1601 
-1616 DVTTSD
+1616 
-1622 GSHNGT
+1622 
-1628 SESTDKSDFK
+1628 
-1638 DETSTSKD
+1638 TSKD
-1646 DTIATDKSDS
+1646 DTTSTDKSDS
-1656 KDDSNGSLVDQ
+1656 KSDSNGSILDK
-1667 IKDTISNIKD
+1667 IKDTINGAKD
-1677 NVTGNDPEFS
+1677 TITGNDPEFS

-1710 ELAIGKTSDKKE
+1710 ELAINKTSDKKE

-1748 VVDKLDKAGAEIQKD
+1748 VIDKLDKVGAEIQKD

-1803 IQYDVLFKSSDLS
+1803 IKYDVLFKSSDLS
-1816 GQKVLNTAKA
+1816 GQKVLNSAKA

-1863 PEETGKYT
+1863 PGETGEYT

-1917 ISCKGNSFVIKTKQ
+1917 IEAKDNSFVIKTKQ

-1959 TSDNTDPVKAKNTVK
+1959 TSDNTDPVKANNKVK
-1974 VTKSGVSPKNV
+1974 VTKTGVSPKNVTPKNV

-2006 LVILVAGIGYLG
+2006 LVVLVAGIGYLG
-2018 FTVVKRKKSN
+2018 FVVVKRKKSK

>member
-1 MVRKIFNKAISVLT
+1 MVRKIINKAISAVT
-15 TTLLAFTTIASAIP
+15 TTLLAFTTLASAIP
-29 VTTYAADATV
+29 VTTYAAAAKDSIQ
-39 KSKHELKS
+39 KSTTKITSKNKDK
-47 GADTVGAGF
+47 AAGY
-56 GTFNFDSKVSG
+56 GTFDFEADSSG
-67 VTFTHSKNLT
+67 YTFSHSSNLK
-77 KASKSDWIWGK
+77 KAVKTGPNKDWIWEDRDQGSADDK
-88 QDEGGDSAANIKR
+88 LKKLIGNAYIAKLNPDKSFWVEYSNVKKVDDEGNQ
-101 LGNAWICNLKAG
+101 LGN
-113 TDYWVKYNGISKKGT
+113 
-128 TKKYDVKVVFNNPK
+128 YDVKVVFD
-142 GEINN
+142 N
-147 AYGKDIAIFDGQL
+147 AGGSISGAEGHDIAIFDGQL
-160 GAVRFRGYKHLDCTL
+160 GAVRFRGYKHIRCTI
-175 YVYEHGTSN
+175 YVYKHGTKT
-184 LIAGNDDKL
+184 LISGADDKL
-193 HFRFIDID
+193 HFRFLDID
-201 CNQAVEVLTP
+201 CNQAVESMCP
-211 GRVNWYYLKSKVEWM
+211 GRTDWYMMGSKVSWSGEPRCTKI
-226 GKAKCSKFGA
+226 GAEQGNTVTYNGDTNTPDSGILSPHGA
-236 TYGNTFQADS
+236 TASKS
-246 ENVAD
+246 E
-251 DDAIQIDT
+251 
-259 SRDDV
+259 
-264 SQKDKDAYKRAVKST
+264 KDAYRT
-279 AALGFTPPS
+279 ACRYTWSVGFTPIA
-288 GSSATFK
+288 SSPFTYR
-295 VRYYAGGIDKDG
+295 VRYFSGGVENI
-307 GTGTQRNGVFF
+307 GTQTNGAFF
-318 SFDGGLDLSDE
+318 SFDGGLTLPPIPDEAELS
-329 PEDAQLYIDK
+329 IDK
-339 TTPKYSYKVGDT
+339 VSDKYVHKVGDSW
-351 FDYTIAVKNITK
+351 DYTIKVKNVTD
-363 ESKAITAENVVIS
+363 ESQAVTAENVVVT
-376 DSIPSE
+376 DTIPSG

-387 VSTSQGTATHSG
+387 VTTSKGTASHKG
-399 NAITA
+399 NAVTVNV
-404 AIGNLA
+404 GDLA

-418 VNVTALEAGNGQE
+418 VNVTALETSNGTRP
-431 LYNAAKAE
+431 YN
-439 ADNAPTVRDDAKVSV
+439 TAKVVAENGSV
-454 NSADV
+454 DGGWHDDDGNYINSANV

-468 EYAVGEKANFTV
+468 EYAVGDKANFTV
-480 KVKNTKGIAEN
+480 KVKNTKGIATN
-491 LTVSDE
+491 VTVADT

-504 DYDSVKISGVPASVA
+504 DYDSVKISGVPANVSVPVA
-519 VRIHGPADTPNDLMD
+519 PKDV
-534 TNERGLTE
+534 TNQLNKTLFEKSE
-542 TKTITATKSK
+542 TKTITTTKSK

-560 KINYLPANS
+560 KINYLPANA
-569 TATITFSATATEAGN
+569 TATITFSATAAEAGN

-604 DAEYYVNTPD
+604 DAEYYVNTPK

-683 YDSIKISEISDNG
+683 YDSIEISEVSDSG

-720 ETNKLNPEHY
+720 VTNKLNPEHY

-759 ASLKIE
+759 ASLKIS

-815 RLKIEKQADS
+815 RLKIEKKADS

-873 DTDGYE
+873 DTEGYE

-890 DYKKHA
+890 DYKKQA
-896 KVDGFTLTTRKH
+896 KTDGFTLTTRKH

-920 AQGKNPEVQGSWNPS
+920 AQGKNPETQNSWNPS

-1052 ITKDCKIT
+1052 ITKECKIT

-1084 SYKAEVLLTAA
+1084 SYKAEVLLAAA

-1114 YAEAPF
+1114 YAETPF
-1120 SPEDPTPELKI
+1120 NPVDPTPDLKI

-1139 YSVGDTGH
+1139 YSVGDKGH

-1165 IEDAFDNKKAILD
+1165 IEDAFDNEKAILD

-1196 TIEGTQSGY
+1196 SIAGTPSGY

-1248 PEKTTTVTVKIE
+1248 PEKTTTVTVRIE

-1273 VYSFEDTAHYTVKTE
+1273 VYSYEDTAHYTVKTE

-1309 AKVLAETI
+1309 AKVLAKTI

-1414 GSVVNVGDEIDY
+1414 GSVVNVGDEIEY
-1426 TITVS
+1426 TITVN

-1505 STDGGALAPSDSS
+1505 NTASGALAPSDSS
-1518 EKKDDSTSTESKDE
+1518 EKKDDSTTESKDE
-1532 NSSSEATT
+1532 NSS
-1540 ESKDD
+1540 
-1545 NTTESTTPSGD
+1545 ESTTEDSTSTP
-1556 ATDKSDSDDGA
+1556 SDS
-1567 SEKKDD
+1567 SESTTEKKDD

-1586 TTAAKDETTSSEATT
+1586 TEATTEAPSSEATTTTKDEASEATTAAKDEASEATT
-1601 LDKDETSSEATTSSE
+1601 
-1616 DVTTSD
+1616 
-1622 GSHNGT
+1622 
-1628 SESTDKSDFK
+1628 
-1638 DETSTSKD
+1638 TSKD
-1646 DTIATDKSDS
+1646 DTTSTDKSDS
-1656 KDDSNGSLVDQ
+1656 KSDSNGSILDK
-1667 IKDTISNIKD
+1667 IKDTLNGAKD
-1677 NVTGNDPEFS
+1677 TITGNDPEFS

-1710 ELAIGKTSDKKE
+1710 ELAINKTSDKKE

-1748 VVDKLDKAGAEIQKD
+1748 VIDKLDKVGAEIQKD

-1803 IQYDVLFKSSDLS
+1803 IKYDVLFKSSDLS
-1816 GQKVLNTAKA
+1816 GQKVLNSAKA

-1863 PEETGKYT
+1863 PGETGEYT

-1917 ISCKGNSFVIKTKQ
+1917 IEAKDNSFVIKTKQ

-1959 TSDNTDPVKAKNTVK
+1959 TSDNTDPVKANNKVK
-1974 VTKSGVSPKNV
+1974 VTKTGVSPKNVTPKNV

-2006 LVILVAGIGYLG
+2006 LVVLVAGIGYLG
-2018 FTVVKRKKSN
+2018 FVVVKRKKSK